1 MSSLH
6 ADPPPK
12 IVREPTGV
20 QYITADRLGRGG
32 FAICYRAEQ
41 CEGTKPTGK
50 TVALKIV
57 RSKMEPQKLA
67 QKVCLNSTQHQ
78 TPVSDLDSLLLSFKY
93 TQSYAIQISS
103 NSSVHFP
110 MNRVHMS
117 F

>member
-12 IVREPTGV
+12 VVREPTGV

-41 CEGTKPTGK
+41 CEGTKPSGK

-67 QKVCLNSTQHQ
+67 QKVCL
-78 TPVSDLDSLLLSFKY
+78 DRL
-93 TQSYAIQISS
+93 
-103 NSSVHFP
+103 
-110 MNRVHMS
+110 
-117 F
+117 